1 MAVALEEVW
10 GRVKNVCKQN
20 GLLILSVLA
29 VVIGCL
35 LGFFLRGKQLSEQEV
50 KYFQFP
56 GELLMRMLKMLIL
69 PLVVSSLMSGLAA
82 LDAKCSSRLGIMTI
96 SYYLWTTFVAVVVG
110 IVMVYIIHPGGA
122 AQKEDSEDSKKPMTS
137 SADALLDLIRNMFP
151 ANLVQATF
159 QQYRTQRVPELIP
172 KPTLAQLLDE
182 TTTRRVYIYGIQDD
196 NGTDVQNFSLDLTP
210 PPDVIMK
217 TSPGTSEG
225 MNVLGIVIFSA
236 TMGIM
241 LGRMGPN
248 GSALVNFCQSL
259 NEAVLKIV
267 AIVIWYFP
275 FGIVFLVAGKILEMD
290 DPSAMG
296 KKLGFYAITVVM
308 GLVLHGL
315 FILPAMYFFITKKS
329 PIVYIRGILQALL
342 ISLATSSSSA
352 TLPITFKCLLENNHI
367 DRRIIRFVLPV
378 GATINMDGTALY
390 EAVAAIF
397 IAQVNNYELDF
408 GQIITISITATA
420 ASIGAAGIPQAGLV
434 TMVIVLTSVGLP
446 TDDITLIIAVDWALD
461 RFRTMVNVMGD
472 ALATGIM
479 AHICRKDF
487 VKEGEQ
493 VPLICETKPMISIQ
507 QMMTYQ
513 NQKNGCYQPPP
524 PGSKHDHLSPDVA
537 RLIQLEEGIRP
548 MEKKKHGHS
557 SHHKREHRDKDHCS
571 VDMNGLETNV

>member
-1 MAVALEEVW
+1 MVVALDAVW
-10 GRVKNVCKQN
+10 VRVKGVCKQN

-35 LGFFLRGKQLSEQEV
+35 LGFFLRTKRLTEQEV

-69 PLVVSSLMSGLAA
+69 PLVVSS
-82 LDAKCSSRLGIMTI
+82 
-96 SYYLWTTFVAVVVG
+96 
-110 IVMVYIIHPGGA
+110 
-122 AQKEDSEDSKKPMTS
+122 
-137 SADALLDLIRNMFP
+137 NMFP

-159 QQYRTQRVPELIP
+159 QQYRTRSVPIMKTP
-172 KPTLAQLLDE
+172 KATVSQSLSE
-182 TTTRRVYIYGIQDD
+182 STTRRALIYGIQDD
-196 NGTDVQNFSLDLTP
+196 NGTELQNFSLDLTP
-210 PPDVIMK
+210 PPDVYFK
-217 TSPGTSEG
+217 TLPGTSDG

-275 FGIVFLVAGKILEMD
+275 FGIVFLVAGKILEMS

-296 KKLGFYAITVVM
+296 KKLGFYAVTVVF
-308 GLVLHGL
+308 GLILHGL

-342 ISLATSSSSA
+342 IALATSSSSA

-487 VKEGEQ
+487 IKEGDG
-493 VPLICETKPMISIQ
+493 VSIC
-507 QMMTYQ
+507 
-513 NQKNGCYQPPP
+513 
-524 PGSKHDHLSPDVA
+524 LSYTLFTLV
-537 RLIQLEEGIRP
+537 
-548 MEKKKHGHS
+548 
-557 SHHKREHRDKDHCS
+557 C
-571 VDMNGLETNV
+571 

>member
-1 MAVALEEVW
+1 LIPLY
-10 GRVKNVCKQN
+10 GVCKQN

-35 LGFFLRGKQLSEQEV
+35 LGFFLRTKQLSEQEV

-82 LDAKCSSRLGIMTI
+82 LEPKCSSRLGLITV
-96 SYYLWTTFVAVVVG
+96 SYYLWTTFLAVVVG
-110 IVMVYIIHPGGA
+110 IVMVLIIHPGGV
-122 AQKEDSEDSKKPMTS
+122 AQKEDSEDSSKPIMS

-151 ANLVQATF
+151 ENLVQATF
-159 QQYRTQRVPELIP
+159 QQYRTNSVPIMKTP
-172 KPTLAQLLDE
+172 KTTVSSLTE
-182 TTTRRVYIYGIQDD
+182 TTTRRPLIYDVQDD
-196 NGTDVQNFSLDLTP
+196 NGSDVQNFQLDLTP
-210 PPDVIMK
+210 PPDVVFR
-217 TSPGTSEG
+217 TLPGTSEG

-275 FGIVFLVAGKILEMD
+275 FGIVFLVAGKILEMS
-290 DPSAMG
+290 DPSDMG

-308 GLVLHGL
+308 GLILHGL
-315 FILPAMYFFITKKS
+315 FILPSMYFFITKKS

-342 ISLATSSSSA
+342 ISLATSSRRFLSSLTSPSFCCSSSA

-487 VKEGEQ
+487 MQEGDGVSLDLHP
-493 VPLICETKPMISIQ
+493 VPSTL
-507 QMMTYQ
+507 
-513 NQKNGCYQPPP
+513 
-524 PGSKHDHLSPDVA
+524 
-537 RLIQLEEGIRP
+537 
-548 MEKKKHGHS
+548 
-557 SHHKREHRDKDHCS
+557 
-571 VDMNGLETNV
+571 

>member
-1 MAVALEEVW
+1 M
-10 GRVKNVCKQN
+10 
-20 GLLILSVLA
+20 VLPQY
-29 VVIGCL
+29 C
-35 LGFFLRGKQLSEQEV
+35 
-50 KYFQFP
+50 
-56 GELLMRMLKMLIL
+56 
-69 PLVVSSLMSGLAA
+69 LMSGLAA
-82 LDAKCSSRLGIMTI
+82 LDAKCSSRLGLITI

-110 IVMVYIIHPGGA
+110 IVMVSVIHPGGA
-122 AQKEDSEDSKKPMTS
+122 AQKEDSEDSGKPIMS

-159 QQYRTQRVPELIP
+159 QQYRTRSIPIMKTP
-172 KPTLAQLLDE
+172 KPTAGQSPAE
-182 TTTRRVYIYGIQDD
+182 STTRRALIYGIQDD

-210 PPDVIMK
+210 SPDIILR
-217 TSPGTSEG
+217 SLPGTSEG

-275 FGIVFLVAGKILEMD
+275 FGIVFLVAGKILEMS
-290 DPSAMG
+290 DPSDMG
-296 KKLGFYAITVVM
+296 KKLGFYAVTVVM
-308 GLVLHGL
+308 GLILHGL
-315 FILPAMYFFITKKS
+315 FILPSMYFFITKKS

-487 VKEGEQ
+487 IKEGEG
-493 VPLICETKPMISIQ
+493 VPLICETKP
-507 QMMTYQ
+507 TANVLPATPY
-513 NQKNGCYQPPP
+513 QKNGGYQPPP
-524 PGSKHDHLSPDVA
+524 GIKPERIPPDVG
-537 RLIQLEEGIRP
+537 RLIQLEEGLSPTER
-548 MEKKKHGHS
+548 KKLPALPRHV
-557 SHHKREHRDKDHCS
+557 DKDHCTI
-571 VDMNGLETNV
+571 DMNGLETNV